1 MKSIFTKLSTLLL
14 CGAVAL
20 VGCTD
25 YSEDIQAV
33 DKNVNDLKT
42 EFEGYKTSTAATI
55 AELQSAINAL
65 EAAQEQMAADYAKK
79 SELETAVT
87 TLQSLVNEK
96 AEALQA
102 ALTDAAGKIAAL
114 EAGKADKAVV
124 EQLQKDVTK
133 AIEDANATIAAL
145 DAAKADKAELELVKA
160 DVATLIQG
168 YTQTV
173 ELLQNISNTLTT
185 VQSDLDLVEED
196 VESLKT
202 ASAEAVYAITNLQ
215 AALDAIST
223 RVSVLETELASAKQ
237 EISQHTEALT
247 NILGRLEAVEG
258 NLEDEAAARAEADKL
273 LNDAVLLLDRQFR
286 NLEIDFKTYVE
297 EMETYKANLAKEI
310 DDLKAQDSA
319 LAKSI
324 LSYYE
329 QSIAAVDSAVKDL
342 RDEIAALKAEIIA
355 AWELEKAALHNMID
369 DIQKTLEAWCQEN
382 TDAIDELRAQDAAL
396 AKIIIDNYELLVALI
411 DKGDADLKTY
421 TDEQI
426 VLLYNTVMDWLK
438 TLNIVIEE
446 NNAALLE
453 KITNNYT
460 DLSNKIVAASDEL
473 AYQIKVLRSNLDYD
487 IAVLNQSVDAI
498 LKRVQSIVLVPD
510 YNDGKAT
517 IHFATIQGYP
527 IIGPSTLKYRVQA
540 INEEE
545 TATITESI
553 ATAWKANPQALTYDV
568 IPVKERTRS
577 AEDATLVIENVVADG
592 DFLNVTVRPS
602 AFDGAFYTSKLG
614 RNVDSDYTRT
624 TSYSASLIFTDGVN
638 NVTSE
643 YYNLY
648 PEVTE
653 IGMKIVIPGEKE
665 ELVDITNVLPG
676 EKRQKLAY
684 TDVETKK
691 TLLAGHEVLFSVNG
705 EDYTYAALLEKLGYD
720 MTLRLSAEASY
731 SGYEDDVDTYNL
743 PYGGYPGLTFVY
755 GDFTIEPSKDF
766 TVKLN
771 KPLAKEQVGEVLT
784 VEYTYFINDE
794 VSVKTSSEVEM
805 TYEIVNVTID
815 PVTVEWSYALAD
827 QLRGTNSAGEDVPYI
842 KTYIAE
848 GVTHDC
854 PYNLGTILKAISREN
869 KLEKTVKVNGE
880 KLTGDRVRFSNYVDA
895 DKAFD
900 IEFLKG
906 SPKFS
911 AEGPTEYEIVYHGIY
926 NNQYDVTATAVVVF
940 EQIPTYEVTSNVV
953 LASVSGTNYF
963 GADDALLKDA
973 LLNSAINAD
982 LGYENV
988 SAAIQGVYNSLTDAV
1003 STKTEVKYGAKSTD
1017 LTAGNGNVQLN
1028 LSAENVDL
1036 SKVYL
1041 FNNQIVDLLGKNILE
1056 DEAVFT
1062 IEHTVTSWNGV
1073 VLKYVINATTDL
1085 PDFTLATDPMYVEND
1100 IVEVRGELT
1109 GDPKVYT
1116 VDVADLARYFYVYNE
1131 GAESLV
1137 APSANAPVLDVT
1149 FSLKGQKDATGF
1161 SIKDNNYVNPV
1172 DYAKKGQLELGKAV
1186 VNWGTYP
1193 YTEIVVNAVLN
1204 ANGYPIASKDITLVT
1219 IDPLKILFKD
1229 VDVAVSHQ
1237 AGTNAKPVIAKAYTN
1252 FTMTSVVEPTIE
1264 NLCDVE
1270 ASNVAGLF
1278 TTSKAD
1284 TTYGLK
1290 VELELVDNPYY
1301 ELNGVKKYWDAD
1313 KYVVGYD
1320 ADGNFDGTIYIGADD
1335 AGIKMPLKAKVGVKV
1350 THKIHAASEECV
1362 NEGVITITFN
1372 PAK

>member
-1 MKSIFTKLSTLLL
+1 MKKFFSAFLLMAAMAFSVSTFLA
-14 CGAVAL
+14 CNDV
-20 VGCTD
+20 VGEI
-25 YSEDIQAV
+25 EDVKAQTTQNAANIEQLQA
-33 DKNVNDLKT
+33 DLK
-42 EFEGYKTSTAATI
+42 AAKD
-55 AELQSAINAL
+55 
-65 EAAQEQMAADYAKK
+65 EAAAAA
-79 SELETAVT
+79 A
-87 TLQSLVNEK
+87 
-96 AEALQA
+96 AALQA
-102 ALTDAAGKIAAL
+102 AKDAQKAGDDAMAYAEAAEAAAKKALEKAIAEASAAL
-114 EAGKADKAVV
+114 QAHINDFNTKYALINETLGQKADKT
-124 EQLQKDVTK
+124 ELTK
-133 AIEDANATIAAL
+133 AI
-145 DAAKADKAELELVKA
+145 ADLKAELQTEISSVRTSVEELDKKIDDEVSKLNTKIDDNKKAFDKEIADLKAA
-160 DVATLIQG
+160 DVAI
-168 YTQTV
+168 
-173 ELLQNISNTLTT
+173 N
-185 VQSDLDLVEED
+185 
-196 VESLKT
+196 
-202 ASAEAVYAITNLQ
+202 
-215 AALDAIST
+215 
-223 RVSVLETELASAKQ
+223 TELTKLNTYIETVKTDLKK
-237 EISQHTEALT
+237 EISDSTKAL
-247 NILGRLEAVEG
+247 R
-258 NLEDEAAARAEADKL
+258 
-273 LNDAVLLLDRQFR
+273 DAVA
-286 NLEIDFKTYVE
+286 KAVE
-297 EMETYKANLAKEI
+297 EMNKIKAELVAEDARLAGLINTNAAEIKKNADAIAQNATSIADLRTDVNGLLEDVKDAKELLAAHTE
-310 DDLKAQDSA
+310 DLKN
-319 LAKSI
+319 LKN
-324 LSYYE
+324 
-329 QSIAAVDSAVKDL
+329 
-342 RDEIAALKAEIIA
+342 EIS
-355 AWELEKAALHNMID
+355 
-369 DIQKTLEAWCQEN
+369 
-382 TDAIDELRAQDAAL
+382 
-396 AKIIIDNYELLVALI
+396 
-411 DKGDADLKTY
+411 DLKTQF
-421 TDEQI
+421 D
-426 VLLYNTVMDWLK
+426 
-438 TLNIVIEE
+438 TL
-446 NNAALLE
+446 
-453 KITNNYT
+453 TG
-460 DLSNKIVAASDEL
+460 
-473 AYQIKVLRSNLDYD
+473 R
-487 IAVLNQSVDAI
+487 VDA
-498 LKRVQSIVLVPD
+498 LFARVQSIVLVPD

-614 RNVDSDYTRT
+614 RNVDSDFTRT
-624 TSYSASLIFTDGVN
+624 TSYSASLIFTDGAN

-676 EKRQKLAY
+676 ENRQKLAY

-705 EDYTYAALLEKLGYD
+705 EDYTYAALLEKFGYD

-755 GDFTIEPSKDF
+755 GDFTIVPSKDF

-827 QLRGTNSAGEDVPYI
+827 QLRGTNNAGEDVPYI

-880 KLTGDRVRFSNYVDA
+880 ELTGDRIRFSNYVDA

-940 EQIPTYEVTSNVV
+940 EEIPTYEVTSNVV

-1003 STKTEVKYGAKSTD
+1003 STSKTVVKYGAKSTD

-1056 DEAVFT
+1056 DETVFT

-1073 VLKYVINATTDL
+1073 ELKYIINATTDL

-1109 GDPKVYT
+1109 GNPKVYT

-1172 DYAKKGQLELGKAV
+1172 DYAKKGQLEFGKAV

-1301 ELNGVKKYWDAD
+1301 ELNGVKNYWDSD

-1335 AGIKMPLKAKVGVKV
+1335 AAIKMPLKAKVGVKV